1 MGMYLLLFGLMPSDT
16 IRLKGDKKV
25 PENFKNLRKGGESY
39 IEGINLIS
47 IWTVFWSLPEM
58 SGGGD

>member
-1 MGMYLLLFGLMPSDT
+1 MPSDT

-47 IWTVFWSLPEM
+47 IKVVFCPSLEM